1 MAFSPS
7 LVGVQALN
15 LPWLAQPLQAAA
27 DSLNTALPNP
37 PFAPVTRQ
45 ICLLFEHGSARA
57 LG

>member
-45 ICLLFEHGSARA
+45 ICLLFE